1 MLLVIASGF
10 IVNEIAAGWSHYWES
25 GDLRRVVGEFF
36 DNDTKVGDC
45 SYEPLYFFLFL
56 DSISETPQFILSNH
70 GKTQLVDSGG
80 YIYYKSN
87 QYNGKTSWK
96 CTSYKMKCKARFTT
110 DDVSLHV
117 LKSNKEHNH

>member
-1 MLLVIASGF
+1 MLATLL
-10 IVNEIAAGWSHYWES
+10 WES
-25 GDLRRVVGEFF
+25 WFTGHKNSIVHALIATISV
-36 DNDTKVGDC
+36 K
-45 SYEPLYFFLFL
+45 LFFLFSPL
-56 DSISETPQFILSNH
+56 KFIFSNH

-80 YIYYKSN
+80 YVYYKSN

-96 CTSYKMKCKARFTT
+96 CTSCYKMKCKARFTT